1 MARHGQC
8 FREITLSYISLRY
21 STMNPHRGSRP
32 NESSKTPAPSLRMP
46 FQLLLRLVR
55 AADSQL
61 HQVVHEGLQA
71 NVVREN
77 RLSSLR
83 DAAVAA

>member
-1 MARHGQC
+1 
-8 FREITLSYISLRY
+8 
-21 STMNPHRGSRP
+21 MNPHHESRP
-32 NESSKTPAPSLRMP
+32 NESSKTPAPSLRML
-46 FQLLLRLVR
+46 FLLLHLVR
-55 AADSQL
+55 AANSQL

-83 DAAVAA
+83 NAAVAA